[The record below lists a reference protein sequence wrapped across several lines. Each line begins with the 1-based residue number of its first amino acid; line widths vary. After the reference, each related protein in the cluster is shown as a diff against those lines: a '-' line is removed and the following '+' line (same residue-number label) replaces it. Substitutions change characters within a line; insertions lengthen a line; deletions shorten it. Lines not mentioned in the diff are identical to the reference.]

1 MKRAAL
7 ITFTLFLLA
16 IVYSS
21 CKDDIYMD
29 WKLQN
34 DRWYATLEDSLK
46 NDTLF
51 HKTSSGLYYKVL
63 HQGYQRKPNASS
75 YVIATYKGKLI
86 DGSTFDSG
94 TNAYLGIV
102 SGLVPGFQ
110 EGLKKM
116 NGGGSYILY
125 MPSKLGYDTATINTK
140 IPPHSVLIFDVDL
153 IDSYN

>member
-7 ITFTLFLLA
+7 FTFTLFLLA

-21 CKDDIYMD
+21 CQEDVYMD

-34 DRWYATLEDSLK
+34 DRFYATLEDSMK

-63 HQGYQRKPNASS
+63 HEGYQRTPNASS
-75 YVIATYKGKLI
+75 YIIATYKGKLV

-94 TNAYLGIV
+94 TNAYLGMV
-102 SGLVPGFQ
+102 KGLVPGFQ

-116 NGGGSYILY
+116 KGGGSFTFYI
-125 MPSKLGYDTATINTK
+125 PAKLGYDTATTYTK
-140 IPPHSVLIFDVDL
+140 IPPHSLLIFDVDL
-153 IDSYN
+153 IDSY

>member
-7 ITFTLFLLA
+7 FTFTLFLLA
-16 IVYSS
+16 IIYSS
-21 CKDDIYMD
+21 CKEDVYVD

-34 DRWYATLEDSLK
+34 ERWYAE
-46 NDTLF
+46 
-51 HKTSSGLYYKVL
+51 HKSDPGFITTSSGLCYKVI
-63 HQGYQRKPNASS
+63 HQGYQRKPTSTS
-75 YVIATYKGKLI
+75 YVIATYKGKLV

-94 TNAYLGIV
+94 TNAYLGAV

-116 NGGGSYILY
+116 NGGGSYIFYL
-125 MPSKLGYDTATINTK
+125 PSTLGYDTATTYTK
-140 IPPHSVLIFDVDL
+140 IPPHSVLIFEVDL